1 MYSLVSY
8 IWRYA
13 PPRTARLMQE
23 RLAFTASFLRDAAV
37 VCRAI
42 EDRPGPI
49 ADLAFGRFETWT
61 QAQAF
66 ARRLNEDL
74 KLDPA
79 EARQIVTSA
88 ILCTGEVW
96 RDPESPWVPRNR
108 LRAAAHE
115 SFSQPQGSVVA
126 TCECWA
132 GSSENCDT
140 SDSEKQ
146 AGE

>member
-1 MYSLVSY
+1 
-8 IWRYA
+8 
-13 PPRTARLMQE
+13 MQE
-23 RLAFTASFLRDAAV
+23 RFAFTANFLDDAAV

-66 ARRLNEDL
+66 AGRLNEDL

-79 EARQIVTSA
+79 EARQIVTSS
-88 ILCTGEVW
+88 ILCASEVW
-96 RDPESPWVPRNR
+96 RDPESPEVPRNR
-108 LRAAAHE
+108 LRAASQE
-115 SFSQPQGSVVA
+115 SRSQRQGSVVA
-126 TCECWA
+126 TAECWA
-132 GSSENCDT
+132 GSAGNSDT
-140 SDSEKQ
+140 ADSEEQ

>member
-1 MYSLVSY
+1 MYNVVSY

-13 PPRTARLMQE
+13 PPRTARLMKE
-23 RLAFTASFLRDAAV
+23 RLAFTATFLGDAAV

-49 ADLAFGRFETWT
+49 ADPAFGRFETWT

-74 KLDPA
+74 KLDPV
-79 EARQIVTSA
+79 EARQIVTSS
-88 ILCTGEVW
+88 ILCTNEVW
-96 RDPESPWVPRNR
+96 RDPESPEVFSNR
-108 LRAAAHE
+108 LRAASQE
-115 SFSQPQGSVVA
+115 SFSQQQGSVV
-126 TCECWA
+126 TVGECWA
-132 GSSENCDT
+132 GSPGNSDT
-140 SDSEKQ
+140 SDSEEQ

>member
-1 MYSLVSY
+1 
-8 IWRYA
+8 
-13 PPRTARLMQE
+13 MQE
-23 RLAFTASFLRDAAV
+23 RLAFTANFLGDAAV

-74 KLDPA
+74 KLDPG

-96 RDPESPWVPRNR
+96 RDPESPEVPRNR
-108 LRAAAHE
+108 LRVASQG
-115 SFSQPQGSVVA
+115 SFSQQQGSVV
-126 TCECWA
+126 TVEECWP
-132 GSSENCDT
+132 GSPGRSDT
-140 SDSEKQ
+140 SDSEEQ

>member
-1 MYSLVSY
+1 MYKNVSY
-8 IWRYA
+8 IRRYA
-13 PPRTARLMQE
+13 PPRTARLMKE
-23 RLAFTASFLRDAAV
+23 RLAFTANFLGDAAV

-96 RDPESPWVPRNR
+96 RDPESPEVPRNR
-108 LRAAAHE
+108 LRAVSQG
-115 SFSQPQGSVVA
+115 SFSQQQGSFVTVG
-126 TCECWA
+126 ECWA
-132 GSSENCDT
+132 GSPGNSDS
-140 SDSEKQ
+140 SDSEEQ

>member
-1 MYSLVSY
+1 MK
-8 IWRYA
+8 
-13 PPRTARLMQE
+13 E
-23 RLAFTASFLRDAAV
+23 RLAFTAIFLGDAAV
-37 VCRAI
+37 VCRSI

-79 EARQIVTSA
+79 EARKIVTSS
-88 ILCTGEVW
+88 ILCTSEFW
-96 RDPESPWVPRNR
+96 RDLESPELPPNR
-108 LRAAAHE
+108 LRAASQE

-126 TCECWA
+126 TSECWA
-132 GSSENCDT
+132 GSGEKSNT
-140 SDSEKQ
+140 SNYEEQ
-146 AGE
+146 PGE